1 MSLDQ
6 AEAIVKHQ
14 TVTRDAFLGGRLH
27 VSQPGNGFRAGVD
40 SVLLGASVPDGAK
53 TLLDLG
59 AGVGTAG
66 LVALADHSVLDAT
79 LAERDEEALA
89 LARANIASNGF
100 AARARALCVDVTAT
114 GKLREAAGV
123 ARDFYETVIANPP
136 FFIAGSGTPAA
147 GARAGARH
155 MERADLTLWIK
166 AAAAAAAPDGLAIF
180 ILPAESLPLALA
192 GFEGRFGAIEVL
204 PLLVR
209 PGQPALRVLI
219 RGRKGS
225 RAPFRLLAGRP
236 LHAENGKAFM
246 PEIDAVFRGHGR
258 FHW

>member
-40 SVLLGASVPDGAK
+40 SVLLGASVPDGTG

-66 LVALADHSVLDAT
+66 LVALADHPGLDAT
-79 LAERDEEALA
+79 FAEVDAQALA
-89 LARANIASNGF
+89 LAEANIAANGF
-100 AARARALCVDVTAT
+100 AGRARALLVDVTAS
-114 GKLREAAGV
+114 GRQREAAGI
-123 ARDFYETVIANPP
+123 ARDFYACVIANPP
-136 FFIAGSGTPAA
+136 FFISGSGTPAA

-155 MERADLTLWIK
+155 MERKDLDLWIK